1 MLRAA
6 ATLSASRCRTQ
17 ADQSLPQYRGDLRVP
32 PVRAKSRGSSTESP
46 GSNKKGNLE
55 KGKRHAGAAP
65 TLGAGPGAS
74 AALALTNGA
83 ENATITPMVTVS
95 YAG

>member
-1 MLRAA
+1 MTLRAA

-32 PVRAKSRGSSTESP
+32 PVRAEFRRSSAESP
-46 GSNKKGNLE
+46 GSNKRSNPRQGE
-55 KGKRHAGAAP
+55 ETRGAAP
-65 TLGAGPGAS
+65 TLGANS

-83 ENATITPMVTVS
+83 QSATITPMVTVS
-95 YAG
+95 YTG

>member
-1 MLRAA
+1 M
-6 ATLSASRCRTQ
+6 
-17 ADQSLPQYRGDLRVP
+17 PQYRGDLRVP

-65 TLGAGPGAS
+65 TLGANS

-83 ENATITPMVTVS
+83 QNATITPMVTVS